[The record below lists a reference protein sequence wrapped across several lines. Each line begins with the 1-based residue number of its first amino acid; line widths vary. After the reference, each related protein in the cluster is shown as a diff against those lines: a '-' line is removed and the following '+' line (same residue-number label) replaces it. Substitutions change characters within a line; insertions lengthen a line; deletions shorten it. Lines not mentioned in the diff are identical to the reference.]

1 MNYLIA
7 IGIAGVAALYFV
19 IIWECFT
26 HPEW

>member
-7 IGIAGVAALYFV
+7 LGTAGVAALYLV

>member
-1 MNYLIA
+1 MNYLTA
-7 IGIAGVAALYFV
+7 IGTVGVAALYVV